1 MNDNNPFINQTD
13 PTSLLDLS
21 NVEISNQYSKLTE
34 REKLLVLCKINGITI
49 IRATRKKLYDYE

>member
-34 REKLLVLCKINGITI
+34 REKLLVFCKINGYNRI
-49 IRATRKKLYDYE
+49 